1 MKKRNLAVLLTMG
14 MAFSMLAGCGSSS
27 QTDSASD
34 TTSGSAA
41 ESAAE
46 TEAESA
52 SDEEAAGEKKTLT
65 VWVRESTAEAAKSAA
80 EKYNQIQDAV
90 NVEVVVQV
98 SSSVAEQFTLALA
111 AGEAPDVISLDC
123 TKVPYFAANGAFT
136 DISDRYEALEYKD
149 QFSEG
154 MMKSG
159 QVDGKTYAV
168 PFSPDVSVLLYN
180 KDHYTEA
187 GLDPEDPPETWD
199 ELIEYSQKLTNGDRY
214 GYVYAGGHN
223 SAYLF
228 TFMPYVWN
236 NGGEFLSED
245 GKQCLLNEEK
255 AIEAVQ
261 LLSDMINVYKVT
273 PPSTISYSW
282 GEAQDAF
289 LTGQASQI
297 VLGSAAIYNFVNG
310 TADMNWG
317 ACLIPKGPSGSGYA
331 SFSGGDSIG
340 ITSQC
345 EDVEE
350 AWKFIEYALSEDVQ
364 VEELAK
370 GGCLPARKDFFDN
383 EYFDATPQYEV
394 LKEALEVSHT
404 PYSLKYDEM
413 YTPILDNMQRCLNQ
427 EVTPEEAVNTITE
440 QINALLAE

>member
-1 MKKRNLAVLLTMG
+1 MRRRVLAVLLTMG
-14 MAFSMLAGCGSSS
+14 MTVSLLAGCG
-27 QTDSASD
+27 ASNEGEGQD
-34 TTSGSAA
+34 T
-41 ESAAE
+41 
-46 TEAESA
+46 
-52 SDEEAAGEKKTLT
+52 GEKKTLT
-65 VWVRESTAEAAKSAA
+65 VWVRDSTAEAAKAAA
-80 EKYNQIQDAV
+80 EKYNEIQDEV
-90 NVEVVVQV
+90 TVEVIQQV
-98 SSSVAEQFTLALA
+98 NTEIAEQFTLALS
-111 AGEAPDVISLDC
+111 AGEAPDIISLDC

-136 DISDRYEALEYKD
+136 DVSDRFESLEYKD

-154 MMKSG
+154 MLKSG
-159 QVDGKTYAV
+159 QVDGKTYAI

-180 KDHYTEA
+180 KDHYIEA

-199 ELIEYSQKLTNGDRY
+199 ELIEYSQKLTNDEHY
-214 GYVYAGGHN
+214 GYVYAGGHS

-245 GKQCLLNEEK
+245 GKTCLLNDEK

-261 LLSDMINVYKVT
+261 LLTDMINKYKVT
-273 PPSTISYSW
+273 PPSTITYSW

-297 VLGSAAIYNFVNG
+297 VLGSAAVYNFVNG
-310 TADMNWG
+310 SSDMNWG

-345 EDVEE
+345 ENVDE

-383 EYFDATPQYEV
+383 EYFNETPQYKV
-394 LKEALEVSHT
+394 LEEALEVSHT

-413 YTPILDNMQRCLNQ
+413 YTPILENMQKCLSM
-427 EVTPEEAVNTITE
+427 EIAPEEAVSTIVTSIDE
-440 QINALLAE
+440 LLAE